1 MHTNEGTLRAY
12 LDGELEAQMCTA
24 VAAHL
29 RECVACRKQLDG
41 LASRA
46 SATSHYLQAL
56 APRALPVGKGAELPT
71 PTPVALS
78 RLHARL
84 AQESGRPVSSTP
96 YRPTG
101 GLLEMFKRMFN
112 SRYRAAWAGLAAA
125 LVIVSLFAF
134 EPARVAAG
142 QFLGL
147 FRVRKFAVVSINPAS
162 LKNLD
167 QAGGQIDQL
176 LSDSVTFVKQPGE
189 PVAVASAAEASQKAG
204 IPVRLPASLS
214 VVPNAPS
221 SLMVQDGVDARLKVD
236 LARAQAILD
245 VTGRTD
251 IKLPQAIDGADIEF
265 IVPPMV
271 TAMFDCGEPRTMAVK
286 PGAAPG
292 PAVNVQVPQPSAN
305 CVTLMQLASPTV
317 NTPPGVN
324 IAQVGEMALQ
334 LAGLAPAEAQHFSQ
348 AIDWSS
354 TLVIPLPTDAG
365 SFRDVTVDGVP
376 GVLIES
382 NPRQSGG
389 PRYIHYTLFWQ
400 KNDTVYALS
409 GTGDAARG
417 LEIANSLK

>member
-1 MHTNEGTLRAY
+1 MRQEEKMHTNEGTLRAY
-12 LDGELEAQMCTA
+12 LDGELETQTCTA

-29 RECVACRKQLDG
+29 RECAACRSRLDR

-46 SATSHYLQAL
+46 SVTSQYFQAL
-56 APRALPVGKGAELPT
+56 APRGADLPAPA
-71 PTPVALS
+71 PVALS
-78 RLHARL
+78 RLHTRL
-84 AQESGRPVSSTP
+84 ADEANPAALRRMDRQATS
-96 YRPTG
+96 G
-101 GLLEMFKRMFN
+101 GLLEMFRRMFN

-147 FRVRKFAVVSINPAS
+147 FRVRKFAVVSINPS
-162 LKNLD
+162 NLKNLD
-167 QAGGQIDQL
+167 NISGQIDQL

-189 PVAVASAAEASQKAG
+189 SVAVAGAAEASQKAG
-204 IPVRLPASLS
+204 IPVRLPASLK
-214 VVPNAPS
+214 PS
-221 SLMVQDGVDARLKVD
+221 SLMVQGGVDAKLKVD

-245 VTGRTD
+245 VAGRTD
-251 IKLPQAIDGADIEF
+251 IKLPEVIDGAEVEF

-271 TAMFDCGEPRTMAVK
+271 TAMFDCGEPRPMTVK
-286 PGAAPG
+286 PADGQF
-292 PAVNVQVPQPSAN
+292 PAMNVQMPQPSSN

-334 LAGLAPAEAQHFSQ
+334 LAGLSPAEAQHFSQ

-389 PRYIHYTLFWQ
+389 PRYSHYTLFWQ

-409 GTGDAARG
+409 GAGDATRAI
-417 LEIANSLK
+417 EIAASLK

>member
-12 LDGELEAQMCTA
+12 LDGELETQACTA

-29 RECVACRKQLDG
+29 RECAACRKQLDK

-56 APRALPVGKGAELPT
+56 APRGADLPVPV
-71 PTPVALS
+71 PVALS

-162 LKNLD
+162 LKNLN
-167 QAGGQIDQL
+167 QVGGQIDQL

-189 PVAVASAAEASQKAG
+189 PVVVASAAEASQKAG
-204 IPVRLPASLS
+204 IPVRLPASLK
-214 VVPNAPS
+214 PS

-251 IKLPQAIDGADIEF
+251 IKLPKAIDGADIEF

-271 TAMFDCGEPRTMAVK
+271 TAMFDCGEPRPMTVK
-286 PGAAPG
+286 SADGQV
-292 PAVNVQVPQPSAN
+292 PAMNIQGPQPSAN

-324 IAQVGEMALQ
+324 LAQVGEMALQ
-334 LAGLAPAEAQHFSQ
+334 LAGLTPAEAQHFSQ

-389 PRYIHYTLFWQ
+389 PRYTHYTLFWQ
-400 KNDTVYALS
+400 KNDRVYALS
-409 GTGDAARG
+409 GTGDATRAI
-417 LEIANSLK
+417 EIAASLK

>member
-12 LDGELEAQMCTA
+12 LDGELEAQTCTT

-29 RECVACRKQLDG
+29 RECAACRKQLDG

-56 APRALPVGKGAELPT
+56 APRALPVGKVAELPA
-71 PTPVALS
+71 PAPVALS
-78 RLHARL
+78 RLHTRL
-84 AQESGRPVSSTP
+84 ADETSPASLRWMDRQASS
-96 YRPTG
+96 G
-101 GLLEMFKRMFN
+101 GLLEMFKGMFN

-147 FRVRKFAVVSINPAS
+147 FRVRKFAVVSINPS
-162 LKNLD
+162 NLKNLD

-176 LSDSVTFVKQPGE
+176 LSDSVTFVKKPGE

-204 IPVRLPASLS
+204 IPVRLPASLK
-214 VVPNAPS
+214 PS

-245 VTGRTD
+245 VAGRTD
-251 IKLPQAIDGADIEF
+251 IKLPKAIDGADVEF

-271 TAMFDCGEPRTMAVK
+271 TAMFDCGEPRPMTVK
-286 PGAAPG
+286 PVDGQV
-292 PAVNVQVPQPSAN
+292 PAVNVQVPQPSSN

-334 LAGLAPAEAQHFSQ
+334 LAGLTPAEAQHFSQ

-389 PRYIHYTLFWQ
+389 PRNVHYTLFWQ

-409 GTGDAARG
+409 GTGDATRAI
-417 LEIANSLK
+417 EIAASLQ

>member
-12 LDGELEAQMCTA
+12 LDGELEAPTCTA

-29 RECVACRKQLDG
+29 RECAACRKQLDK

-56 APRALPVGKGAELPT
+56 APRALPVGKVAELPA
-71 PTPVALS
+71 PAPVALS

-84 AQESGRPVSSTP
+84 ADETSPASSSRMDRQTSS
-96 YRPTG
+96 G

-147 FRVRKFAVVSINPAS
+147 FRVRKFAVVSINPS
-162 LKNLD
+162 NLRNLD
-167 QAGGQIDQL
+167 KLGGQIDQL

-204 IPVRLPASLS
+204 IPVRLPASLK
-214 VVPNAPS
+214 PS
-221 SLMVQDGVDARLKVD
+221 SLMVQDGVDAKLKVD

-245 VTGRTD
+245 VAGRTD
-251 IKLPQAIDGADIEF
+251 IKLPKAIDGADVEF
-265 IVPPMV
+265 IVPPM
-271 TAMFDCGEPRTMAVK
+271 
-286 PGAAPG
+286 
-292 PAVNVQVPQPSAN
+292 
-305 CVTLMQLASPTV
+305 MQLASPTV

-334 LAGLAPAEAQHFSQ
+334 LAGLTPAEAQHFSQ

-389 PRYIHYTLFWQ
+389 PRNVHYTLFWQ

-409 GTGDAARG
+409 GTGDATRAI
-417 LEIANSLK
+417 EIAASLR

>member
-12 LDGELEAQMCTA
+12 LDGELEAPTCAA

-29 RECVACRKQLDG
+29 RGCAACRKHLDR

-46 SATSHYLQAL
+46 SVTAQSLQAL
-56 APRALPVGKGAELPT
+56 APRAAPVGKAAELPV
-71 PTPVALS
+71 PAPVALS

-84 AQESGRPVSSTP
+84 AQVEGRSASPR
-96 YRPTG
+96 RPDPSTG

-112 SRYRAAWAGLAAA
+112 SRYRAVWAGLAAV
-125 LVIVSLFAF
+125 LVVVSLFAF
-134 EPARVAAG
+134 EPARVAAS

-147 FRVRKFAVVSINPAS
+147 FRVRKFAVVSINPS
-162 LKNLD
+162 NLKNLD
-167 QAGGQIDQL
+167 KLGGQIDQL
-176 LSDSVTFVKQPGE
+176 LSNSVTFVKQPGD

-204 IPVRLPASLS
+204 IPVRLPASIK
-214 VVPNAPS
+214 PS
-221 SLMVQDGVDARLKVD
+221 SLTVQGEVDAKMKIDV
-236 LARAQAILD
+236 ARAQAILD
-245 VTGRTD
+245 AAGRSD
-251 IKLPQAIDGADIEF
+251 IKLPQAINGADVEF
-265 IVPPMV
+265 IVPPIV
-271 TAMFDCGEPRTMAVK
+271 TAMFNCGEPRTMTVK
-286 PGAAPG
+286 PPEGQSPT
-292 PAVNVQVPQPSAN
+292 VDVQVPQPSPD
-305 CVTLMQLASPTV
+305 CMTLMQLASPTV

-324 IAQVGEMALQ
+324 LAQIGEMALQ
-334 LAGLAPAEAQHFSQ
+334 LAGLSSAEAQHFAQ

-389 PRYIHYTLFWQ
+389 PRYTHYTLFWQ

-409 GTGDAARG
+409 GTGDATRATE
-417 LEIANSLK
+417 LADSLK

>member
-12 LDGELEAQMCTA
+12 LDGELEAPTCTA

-29 RECVACRKQLDG
+29 RECAACRKQLDK

-56 APRALPVGKGAELPT
+56 APRALPVGKVAELPA
-71 PTPVALS
+71 PAPVALS

-84 AQESGRPVSSTP
+84 ADEIGPAALRQQMDRQASS
-96 YRPTG
+96 G

-147 FRVRKFAVVSINPAS
+147 FRVRKFAVVSINPS
-162 LKNLD
+162 NLKNLD
-167 QAGGQIDQL
+167 QLSGQIDQL
-176 LSDSVTFVKQPGE
+176 LSDSVMFVKQPGE

-204 IPVRLPASLS
+204 IPVRLPASLT
-214 VVPNAPS
+214 PS
-221 SLMVQDGVDARLKVD
+221 SLTVQDGVDAKLKVD

-245 VTGRTD
+245 VAGRTD
-251 IKLPQAIDGADIEF
+251 IKLPKAVDGADIEF

-271 TAMFDCGEPRTMAVK
+271 TAMFNCGEPRPMTVK
-286 PGAAPG
+286 PVDGQG
-292 PAVNVQVPQPSAN
+292 PAVNAQVPQPSSN

-334 LAGLAPAEAQHFSQ
+334 LAGLTPAEAQHFSQ

-409 GTGDAARG
+409 GTGDATRG
-417 LEIANSLK
+417 IELVNSLK

>member
-12 LDGELEAQMCTA
+12 LDGELEAQMCNA

-29 RECVACRKQLDG
+29 RECAACRKQLDR

-56 APRALPVGKGAELPT
+56 APRGADLPAPA
-71 PTPVALS
+71 PVALS

-84 AQESGRPVSSTP
+84 AQESGRPVSSAP
-96 YRPTG
+96 YRPIG

-134 EPARVAAG
+134 EPARVAAS

-147 FRVRKFAVVSINPAS
+147 FRVRKFAVVSINPAN

-189 PVAVASAAEASQKAG
+189 PVAVANAAEASQKAG
-204 IPVRLPASLS
+204 IAVRLPASLK
-214 VVPNAPS
+214 PS

-245 VTGRTD
+245 VAGRTD
-251 IKLPQAIDGADIEF
+251 VKLPKAIDGAEVEF

-271 TAMFDCGEPRTMAVK
+271 TAMFDCGEPRPMTVK
-286 PGAAPG
+286 PADGQG
-292 PAVNVQVPQPSAN
+292 PAVNVQMPQPSSN

-334 LAGLAPAEAQHFSQ
+334 LAGLTPAEAQHFSQ

-365 SFRDVTVDGVP
+365 SFHDVTVDGVP

-389 PRYIHYTLFWQ
+389 PRYSHYTLFWQ

-409 GTGDAARG
+409 GTGDATRAI
-417 LEIANSLK
+417 EIAASLK

>member
-12 LDGELEAQMCTA
+12 LDGELEAPTCTA

-29 RECVACRKQLDG
+29 RECAACRKQLDG

-56 APRALPVGKGAELPT
+56 APRALPVGKVAELPA
-71 PTPVALS
+71 PAPVALS

-84 AQESGRPVSSTP
+84 ADETNPASLRRIDHQASS
-96 YRPTG
+96 G
-101 GLLEMFKRMFN
+101 GLLDMFKRMFN

-147 FRVRKFAVVSINPAS
+147 FRVRKFAVVSINPS
-162 LKNLD
+162 NLKNLD
-167 QAGGQIDQL
+167 KLSGQIDQL
-176 LSDSVTFVKQPGE
+176 LSDSVTFVKQTGE

-204 IPVRLPASLS
+204 ISVRLPASLK
-214 VVPNAPS
+214 PS

-245 VTGRTD
+245 VAGRTD
-251 IKLPQAIDGADIEF
+251 IKLPKVIDGADVEF

-271 TAMFDCGEPRTMAVK
+271 TAMFNCGEPRPMTVK
-286 PGAAPG
+286 PVDGQG
-292 PAVNVQVPQPSAN
+292 PAVNVQVPQPSSN

-334 LAGLAPAEAQHFSQ
+334 LAGLTPAEAQHFSQ

-389 PRYIHYTLFWQ
+389 PRYTHYTLFWQ

-409 GTGDAARG
+409 GTGDATRAI
-417 LEIANSLK
+417 EIAASLK